1 VSAAVGLGG
10 PLEAVQTDR
19 RGSVDGFLAHRVA
32 FAVSTDAVG
41 RPPTIA
47 AAAATDVSAVVEPL
61 FREYGEWVAERLEH
75 DLGIAFTNADLARHH
90 DAFRGEFPRLL
101 GMRGRLLVARLDGDP
116 VGVGAL
122 KPVDDTTAEI
132 KRMYVRP
139 AAQGLGVGRAILA
152 RLVQDARAEGYATV
166 RLETL
171 RFMTTAQAM
180 YRAFGFVEAPEF
192 DGSEAAN
199 TVLAPITSY
208 MTLDLQEDRQCQ
220 PT

>member
-1 VSAAVGLGG
+1 
-10 PLEAVQTDR
+10 
-19 RGSVDGFLAHRVA
+19 
-32 FAVSTDAVG
+32 
-41 RPPTIA
+41 
-47 AAAATDVSAVVEPL
+47 
-61 FREYGEWVAERLEH
+61 
-75 DLGIAFTNADLARHH
+75 
-90 DAFRGEFPRLL
+90 
-101 GMRGRLLVARLDGDP
+101 MARLDDDP
-116 VGVGAL
+116 VGVGTL

-180 YRAFGFVEAPEF
+180 YRAFGFVEVPRF

-199 TVLAPITSY
+199 TALDPFTIAFE
-208 MTLDLQEDRQCQ
+208 LDLTAASSGPPHAPRRWL